1 MENKMSQLV
10 KITFVPDSKSKK
22 KQETLVTTEFLRMQI

>member
-1 MENKMSQLV
+1 MEKEMSQLM
-10 KITFVPDSKSKK
+10 KITFVPDSKPKK